1 MITDK
6 ETDFIYFSELLKSD
20 SKFTETCRQ
29 ITDILDANQINYE
42 FLPSTKDIWAR
53 DYMPIQVTKDKLI
66 EYRYDPDYLQG
77 IAKGRRD
84 LKTYSDIVC
93 DFLSLKTIKTD
104 IILDGG
110 NVIKGSSRVIL
121 TDKIV
126 EENKRH
132 YKRQPLIEKL
142 KQLFE
147 VEKVIIIPWDKG
159 EEYGHADGMV
169 RFIND
174 NTVLINEDF
183 DNYEKDFKKKFFGA
197 FRDNNIL
204 CEKLSFKVSKKDKR
218 RWAYLNYLQ
227 MEDIILLPKFGIDED
242 EQALEQFKTFFP
254 EYALRDRIIQVFA
267 NPLVKEGG
275 AFNCI
280 TWNIKT

>member
-6 ETDFIYFSELLKSD
+6 ETDIVYFSELLKSD
-20 SKFTETCRQ
+20 PKFPGICSV
-29 ITDILDANQINYE
+29 ITSILDDHQVKYDFIENTN
-42 FLPSTKDIWAR
+42 DVWAR

-77 IAKGRRD
+77 IEKGRRD
-84 LKTYSDIVC
+84 RKTYPDIVC
-93 DFLSLKTIKTD
+93 DSLNLNTVKTD

-110 NVIKGSSRVIL
+110 NVIKGSNSVIL

-142 KQLFE
+142 RQLFE
-147 VEKVIIIPWDKG
+147 VEKVILIPWDKG

-174 NTVLINEDF
+174 DTVLINEDF
-183 DNYEKDFKKKFFGA
+183 EPVDNDFVEKFFGA
-197 FRDNNIL
+197 LKANNL
-204 CEKLSFKVSKKDKR
+204 TFEKLSFKTPKKDTK
-218 RWAYLNYLQ
+218 RWAYLNFLQ
-227 MEDIILLPKFGIDED
+227 MKDIILLPKFGIAED
-242 EQALEQFKTFFP
+242 EQALEQFKFLFP
-254 EYALRDRIIQVFA
+254 EYAKRDRIIQVFA
-267 NPLVKEGG
+267 NSLVKEDG

-280 TWNIKT
+280 TWNIKS

>member
-6 ETDFIYFSELLKSD
+6 ETDIVYFSDLLKSD
-20 SKFTETCRQ
+20 SKFTETCKQ

-42 FLPSTKDIWAR
+42 FLQNTKDIWAR

-77 IAKGRRD
+77 IPKGRRD
-84 LKTYSDIVC
+84 LKTYPDIVC
-93 DFLSLKTIKTD
+93 DSLNLNTIKSD

-110 NVIKGSSRVIL
+110 NVIKGSSSVIL

-183 DNYEKDFKKKFFGA
+183 EYYPTDFKKKFFGA

-204 CEKLSFKVSKKDKR
+204 CEKLSFKVSKKNKR

-242 EQALEQFKTFFP
+242 EQALEQFKSFFP

-267 NPLVKEGG
+267 NPLEKKGG

-280 TWNIKT
+280 SWTLKS